1 MDLSAVGL
9 RHFIILD
16 KLSSFRCQFFFLREL
31 TLVGA
36 QFVEIKWTPENFVFC
51 SFNFPQMHIGFLSHE
66 VSVTPHQHSGMW
78 TIWSGS
84 AFSFILVCHS
94 FAARSP
100 NFDFCAI
107 SRHLCWHAFMN
118 SRRFFHT
125 LSFALLIFILWS
137 YIPTPH
143 DYFIAKNL
151 DIKVESP

>member
-16 KLSSFRCQFFFLREL
+16 KLSSFRCQFFFSGTYISRCS
-31 TLVGA
+31 
-36 QFVEIKWTPENFVFC
+36 ICWDRMNSRKFC
-51 SFNFPQMHIGFLSHE
+51 FLFFQLSPDAYWLSHE